1 MIEVDG
7 NAVLHTEN
15 VFGEY
20 HLKIVAEKENQVKLA
35 EQKYAEASE
44 VYTQKPTTANKKK
57 MASSYRNLE
66 KEQQELKRLKQD
78 MVKGI
83 FTTFEKIQGPL
94 TLDFREKEAVNCI
107 EQESDYEKAFSILR
121 DKGWKEEIQLEM
133 EVAGKATEKAKES
146 LKGYISGQR
155 FLITQLR
162 ARGYSDDIAN
172 EITEI
177 YDDVVSLAKKH
188 AVALDVL
195 YEYADFLRVFRR
207 YEEGLIIALKL
218 ERCRDYYGHIDGVDR
233 SISRST
239 PANQFLLHSQNL

>member
-1 MIEVDG
+1 
-7 NAVLHTEN
+7 
-15 VFGEY
+15 
-20 HLKIVAEKENQVKLA
+20 
-35 EQKYAEASE
+35 
-44 VYTQKPTTANKKK
+44 
-57 MASSYRNLE
+57 
-66 KEQQELKRLKQD
+66 
-78 MVKGI
+78 
-83 FTTFEKIQGPL
+83 
-94 TLDFREKEAVNCI
+94 
-107 EQESDYEKAFSILR
+107 
-121 DKGWKEEIQLEM
+121 M

-177 YDDVVSLAKKH
+177 YDDMVSLAKKH

-218 ERCRDYYGHIDGVDR
+218 ERCRDYYGHIDGVDSSELYLLIGQLYYGLADFDSALKYYER
-233 SISRST
+233 SLEEKKAATVVDSEMITKVALEIAALSWKRGEFEKAKQALDKLVSDL
-239 PANQFLLHSQNL
+239 QQ